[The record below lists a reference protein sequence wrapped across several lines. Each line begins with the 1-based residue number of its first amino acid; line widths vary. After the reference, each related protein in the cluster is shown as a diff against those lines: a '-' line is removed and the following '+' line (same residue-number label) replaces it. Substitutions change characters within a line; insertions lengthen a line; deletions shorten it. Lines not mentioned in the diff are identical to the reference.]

1 MGYLPR
7 DSLHLLCSH
16 FGLDAGYQDIW
27 GRSVEALPDVMKAA
41 LRSVSGGQIPEEAF
55 ASLAA
60 AEAFVAQRKAER
72 WLPSPILADSLRS
85 PLKSCFL
92 PEGTYAAKITWEDGA
107 SESIH
112 LVSDGVN
119 PPSWPDG
126 MAVPPG
132 YHQIQLHRDGRTESA
147 TWIVSP
153 GEVWREA
160 DAQRGFGLTC
170 FLPSLRSEQNWGC
183 GDFRDLVA
191 FAQFFSAS
199 GFDYIA
205 LNPLHA
211 LANRLPYNASPYS
224 PLSLLRLNFIYLAVE
239 QLPEYASST
248 AVQNV
253 VNRPGFQ
260 MQLETLRRSEFVD
273 YEGVARTK
281 LFVLKLL
288 FREFLRSPNPAFEE
302 WSMRRQPW
310 LDQFG
315 TYMAFWRYL
324 HKRNP
329 NLWIWQ
335 DWPETYR
342 DLSSPE
348 SQSLRTKLNPQ
359 IRFEAWLQWRL
370 EQQLSGAAAQV
381 KAMGFRLGLYNDLA
395 VACDKAGPDRWA
407 NQNLFA
413 QGLRIGSPPDD
424 FNVNGQDWGFPA
436 LRPLH
441 QCPEV
446 LGYFRES
453 LRSCARAAGVIRLD
467 HVMRLA
473 RLYSIPDG
481 HPASEG
487 VYVRDHFQALLHIIA
502 IESHRHRALVVGEDL
517 GTVPEYFR
525 SALDEFGILSY
536 RLVMFEWYGADLR
549 PAEHYPANA
558 LCSFSTH
565 DLATFDGY
573 LSGSD
578 LELRKSVG
586 FLSEDALGGALE
598 ERRRNLEAF
607 RRAFGIDGDL
617 DSIHEF
623 FARMIGFLLRTP
635 CRLILIGLDE
645 LLGEKTQMN
654 LPGTTSEHPNWRLK
668 ARVSLEQFGTD
679 ATLSK
684 RLHSWRTALRASAEQ
699 TP

>member
-7 DSLHLLCSH
+7 DSLLLLCSH

-27 GRSVEALPDVMKAA
+27 GRTVEALPEVIRAA
-41 LRSVSGGQIPEEAF
+41 LLSVSGGQIPEEAF
-55 ASLAA
+55 ESLAA
-60 AEAFVAQRKAER
+60 AEDFVARRKAAR
-72 WLPSPILADSLRS
+72 WLPYPILADSISS
-85 PLKSCFL
+85 PLKSCLL
-92 PEGTYAAKITWEDGA
+92 PAGTYSADVTWEDGA
-107 SESIH
+107 SESIQF
-112 LVSDGVN
+112 VSDGAH
-119 PPSWPDG
+119 PPSWPEEI
-126 MAVPPG
+126 AVQSG
-132 YHQIQLHRDGRTESA
+132 YHQLRLERDGRTESI

-153 GEVWREA
+153 GMVWREENQ
-160 DAQRGFGLTC
+160 QRGFGLTC
-170 FLPSLRSEQNWGC
+170 FLPSLRSERNWGC
-183 GDFRDLVA
+183 GDFQDLVT
-191 FAQFFSAS
+191 FAQFFAAS

-224 PLSLLRLNFIYLAVE
+224 PLSLLRLNFIYLALE
-239 QLPEYASST
+239 QVPEFPRSQAAQILLKTAS
-248 AVQNV
+248 
-253 VNRPGFQ
+253 FQ
-260 MQLETLRRSEFVD
+260 RQLETLRQSEFVD

-288 FREFLRSPNPAFEE
+288 YREFLRNPDPDFDQWRGE
-302 WSMRRQPW
+302 RQPW

-315 TYMAFWRYL
+315 IYMAFWRYL

-335 DWPETYR
+335 DWPEAYR
-342 DLSSPE
+342 NLNSPE
-348 SQSLRTKLNPQ
+348 SNSLRAKLDRQ
-359 IRFEAWLQWRL
+359 IHFEAWVQWRI
-370 EQQLSGAAAQV
+370 EQQLSRAAAEV
-381 KAMGFRLGLYNDLA
+381 KALGFRLGLYNDLA

-407 NQNLFA
+407 NQELFA

-441 QCPEV
+441 QCPDV

-453 LRSCARAAGVIRLD
+453 LRSCARSAGVIRLD

-536 RLVMFEWYGADLR
+536 RLVMFEWYGADLK

-565 DLATFDGY
+565 DLATFDAY
-573 LSGSD
+573 LSAAD
-578 LELRKSVG
+578 LDLRKSVG
-586 FLSEDALGGALE
+586 FLSDDAFGAALE

-607 RRAFGIDGDL
+607 RRAFAIDSDV
-617 DSIHEF
+617 DSPDEY
-623 FARMIGFLLRTP
+623 FARMIAFLLRTP
-635 CRLILIGLDE
+635 CRLVLLGLDE

-654 LPGTTSEHPNWRLK
+654 VPGTTSEHPNWRLK
-668 ARVSLEQFGTD
+668 TRVSLEQFGGD

-684 RLHSWRTALRASAEQ
+684 RLQSWRKAFRPGAEQ
-699 TP
+699 TQ

>member
-1 MGYLPR
+1 MGYLTR
-7 DSLHLLCSH
+7 NSLHLLCSH
-16 FGLDAGYQDIW
+16 FGLDPGYQDIW
-27 GRSVEALPDVMKAA
+27 GRTVEALPDVMRAA
-41 LRSVSGGQIPEEAF
+41 LLSVSGGQIPDEAF
-55 ASLAA
+55 ASLEA
-60 AEAFVAQRKAER
+60 AEAYVAGRKAQR
-72 WLPSPILADSLRS
+72 WLASPILADAIDA
-85 PLKSCFL
+85 PLQSCLL
-92 PEGTYAAKITWEDGA
+92 PAGSYLAEITWESGSTD
-107 SESIH
+107 SIEIG
-112 LVSDGVN
+112 SDGVN
-119 PPSWPDG
+119 PPVWP
-126 MAVPPG
+126 AERSVQAG
-132 YHQIQLHRDGRTESA
+132 YHHLRLQRDGRAESVI
-147 TWIVSP
+147 WIVSP
-153 GEVWREA
+153 GKVWREETQ
-160 DAQRGFGLTC
+160 QRGFGLTC
-170 FLPSLRSEQNWGC
+170 FLPSLRSQRNWGC
-183 GDFRDLVA
+183 GDFQDLVT
-191 FAQFFSAS
+191 FARFFATS

-224 PLSLLRLNFIYLAVE
+224 PLSLLRLNFIYLAIE
-239 QLPEYASST
+239 QIPEFSRSQGT
-248 AVQNV
+248 QSLWKQDS
-253 VNRPGFQ
+253 FQ
-260 MQLETLRRSEFVD
+260 RQLEALRKSEFVD

-288 FREFLRSPNPAFEE
+288 YRQFLRNPDPAFAQWSEE
-302 WSMRRQPW
+302 RQPW

-335 DWPETYR
+335 DWPEAYR
-342 DLSSPE
+342 NLSSPE
-348 SQSLRTKLNPQ
+348 SQMLRFKLKAQ
-359 IRFEAWLQWRL
+359 IHFEAWLQWRL
-370 EQQLSGAAAQV
+370 EQQLSHAAAEV
-381 KAMGFRLGLYNDLA
+381 KALGFRLGLYNDLA

-407 NQNLFA
+407 NQELFA

-453 LRSCARAAGVIRLD
+453 LRSCARSAGVIRLD

-525 SALDEFGILSY
+525 SALDQFDILSY
-536 RLVMFEWYGADLR
+536 RLVMFEWHGADLK

-573 LSGSD
+573 LSAAD
-578 LELRKSVG
+578 LDLRKSVG
-586 FLSEDALGGALE
+586 FLSDDALGGALE

-607 RRAFGIDGDL
+607 RRAFGIGNDV
-617 DSIHEF
+617 DSTDEF

-635 CRLILIGLDE
+635 CRLVLIGLDE
-645 LLGEKTQMN
+645 LFGEKTQMN
-654 LPGTTSEHPNWRLK
+654 LPGTTSEHANWRLK
-668 ARVSLEQFGTD
+668 ARISLEQFGGD
-679 ATLSK
+679 ATLTK
-684 RLHSWRTALRASAEQ
+684 RLQSWTAALAANAEQ
-699 TP
+699 PR